1 MAMTNRYN
9 RKHDSFIMYTIE
21 ELVPQDHLVR
31 KLEAGIDFRFIY
43 PRVKEL
49 YSSIGRPSIDPV
61 VLFKLLFIN
70 ITFGINSMRRTC
82 EECKVNLAYRWFL
95 GLEIDEEI
103 PNYSTWSQNYIR
115 RYKDSNIFDEIFNC
129 ILSQAMM
136 NGFVD
141 METVFGDG
149 THQKANA
156 NKKKNHKEEVKLVA
170 KKYEEDLLREINED
184 RECIGLKPIKTLV
197 KTEQIF
203 NEETGEVIEVKNTK
217 NITVSDVD
225 PESGLF
231 HKGDKDKCFAYNQQ
245 TFCDKNGFVVMAK
258 TFPGNVHDSTAFL
271 EVHDELNQKYPG
283 MIKNISLDAGYKIP
297 AICRAIIVNGQIP
310 YLPYTRSKSKKGYF
324 KKYEYVY
331 DEYYDVYICPNNKIL
346 SYTTTTKDGYRKY
359 KSDKCDCTS
368 CPYKAKCTK
377 LETKD
382 ITRHMWESYV
392 EEAEEIR
399 HRDEWE
405 NIYPKRKET
414 IERVF
419 ADCKEQFGFRFT
431 RLRGLQKN
439 QHNTLIVFACHNL
452 KKMATWGWKHRRKHR
467 KTCFISSEFSNI
479 NLIMCGKL
487 TQRKLGVILTPS
499 LSTI

>member
-9 RKHDSFIMYTIE
+9 RKRDSFIMYTIE

-31 KLEAGIDFRFIY
+31 KLEEGIDFTFIY
-43 PRVKEL
+43 PRVKNL

-61 VLFKLLFIN
+61 ILFKLLFIN

-95 GLEIDEEI
+95 GMEIDEEI

-115 RYKDSNIFDEIFNC
+115 RYKDSNIFNEIFDC

-156 NKKKNHKEEVKLVA
+156 NKKKNHKEEVELIA
-170 KKYEEDLLREINED
+170 KKYEEDLIKEINED
-184 RECIGLKPIKTLV
+184 RESIGLKPINTLT
-197 KTEQIF
+197 KTEQIYD
-203 NEETGEVIEVKNTK
+203 EETGEVTEVKETK

-225 PESGLF
+225 HESGLF
-231 HKGDKDKCFAYNQQ
+231 HKGEKEKCFAYNQQ
-245 TFCDKNGFVVMAK
+245 TICERNGFVVMVK

-283 MIKNISLDAGYKIP
+283 RIKNISLDAGYKLP

-310 YLPYTRSKSKKGYF
+310 YMPYTRTKNKKGYF

-359 KSDKCDCTS
+359 KSEKHDCAN
-368 CPYKAKCTK
+368 CPYKAQCTK
-377 LETKD
+377 LATKE
-382 ITRHMWESYV
+382 IMRHMWENYI
-392 EEAEEIR
+392 EETEEIR
-399 HRDEWE
+399 HSDEWE
-405 NIYPKRKET
+405 TIYPKRKET

-439 QHNTLIVFACHNL
+439 QHNALIVFACYNL
-452 KKMATWGWKHRRKHR
+452 KKMSLWGWKYKKKVRQSHG
-467 KTCFISSEFSNI
+467 ISIRFDTINI
-479 NLIMCGKL
+479 LKCGKL
-487 TQRKLGVILTPS
+487 AKRKLGVIETPS

>member
-9 RKHDSFIMYTIE
+9 RKRDSFIMYTIE

-31 KLEAGIDFRFIY
+31 KLEDGIDFTFIY
-43 PRVKEL
+43 PRVKNL

-61 VLFKLLFIN
+61 ILFKLLFIN

-115 RYKDSNIFDEIFNC
+115 RYKDSNIFNEIFDC
-129 ILSQAMM
+129 VLSQAIM

-156 NKKKNHKEEVKLVA
+156 NKKKNHKEEVELIS
-170 KKYEEDLLREINED
+170 KKYEEDLIREINED
-184 RECIGLKPIKTLV
+184 RESTGLKPVSTLA
-197 KTEQIF
+197 KTEQIYD
-203 NEETGEVIEVKNTK
+203 EETGEVKLVNERKQ
-217 NITVSDVD
+217 ITVSDID
-225 PESGLF
+225 PECGLF
-231 HKGDKDKCFAYNQQ
+231 HKGEKEKCFAYNKQ
-245 TFCDKNGFVVMAK
+245 TFCDKNGFVLITK
-258 TFPGNVHDSTAFL
+258 TFPGNVHDSVAF
-271 EVHDELNQKYPG
+271 HDVFEEMNLKYPG
-283 MIKNISLDAGYKIP
+283 KIKNVSLDAGYKIP

-310 YLPYTRSKSKKGYF
+310 YMPYTRTKGKKGKL
-324 KKYEYVY
+324 KKYEFVY
-331 DEYYDVYICPNNKIL
+331 DEEYDIYICPNQKTL
-346 SYTTTTKDGYRKY
+346 SYISTTKDGYRKY
-359 KSDKCDCTS
+359 KSEKCDCEN
-368 CPYKAKCTK
+368 CLLKEKCTTTSTK
-377 LETKD
+377 TIQRHLWEKYIEET
-382 ITRHMWESYV
+382 
-392 EEAEEIR
+392 EAIR
-399 HRDEWE
+399 HSDEWKE
-405 NIYPKRKET
+405 IYPKRKET

-439 QHNTLIVFACHNL
+439 QHQSLITFACFNL
-452 KKMATWGWKHRRKHR
+452 KKMALWGWKSKRKRRR
-467 KTCFISSEFSNI
+467 CTTLSSYFSEI
-479 NLIMCGKL
+479 DTYKCGKL
-487 TQRKLGVILTPS
+487 TKRKLGVVYTPS

>member
-9 RKHDSFIMYTIE
+9 RKHDCFIMYTIDQ
-21 ELVPQDHLVR
+21 LVPQDHLVR

-43 PRVKEL
+43 PRVKDL

-61 VLFKLLFIN
+61 ILFKLLFIN

-115 RYKDSNIFDEIFNC
+115 RYKDSNIFNEIFDC

-156 NKKKNHKEEVKLVA
+156 NKKKNHKEVVELIA
-170 KKYEEDLLREINED
+170 KKYEEDLIREINED
-184 RECIGLKPIKTLV
+184 RESTGLKPITTLA
-197 KTEQIF
+197 KTEQVYD
-203 NEETGEVIEVKNTK
+203 EETGEVKQVKEKKET
-217 NITVSDVD
+217 TVSNID

-231 HKGDKDKCFAYNQQ
+231 HKGEKEKCFAYNQQ

-258 TFPGNVHDSTAFL
+258 TFPGNVHDSSAFF
-271 EVHDELNQKYPG
+271 EVYDAMNKKYPG
-283 MIKNISLDAGYKIP
+283 MIQNVSLDAGYKNP
-297 AICRAIIVNGQIP
+297 AICRAIIQNEQKP
-310 YLPYTRSKSKKGYF
+310 YMPYTRTKGKKGKL
-324 KKYEYVY
+324 KKYEFVY
-331 DEYYDVYICPNNKIL
+331 DEEYDIYICPNQKTL
-346 SYTTTTKDGYRKY
+346 SYTSTTKDGYRKY
-359 KSDKCDCTS
+359 KSSKCDCAN
-368 CPYKAKCTK
+368 CPFKEKCTTTSTK
-377 LETKD
+377 VIQRHLWEKYIEETED
-382 ITRHMWESYV
+382 
-392 EEAEEIR
+392 IR
-399 HRDEWE
+399 HSDEWKE
-405 NIYPKRKET
+405 IYPKRKET

-431 RLRGLQKN
+431 RLKGLQKN
-439 QHNTLIVFACHNL
+439 QHNVLIIFACHNL
-452 KKMATWGWKHRRKHR
+452 KKMSLWGWKYRKKRRR
-467 KTCFISSEFSNI
+467 CSVFSDYFNEI
-479 NLIMCGKL
+479 TIQKCGKL
-487 TQRKLGVILTPS
+487 IKKKTRSILFP
-499 LSTI
+499 